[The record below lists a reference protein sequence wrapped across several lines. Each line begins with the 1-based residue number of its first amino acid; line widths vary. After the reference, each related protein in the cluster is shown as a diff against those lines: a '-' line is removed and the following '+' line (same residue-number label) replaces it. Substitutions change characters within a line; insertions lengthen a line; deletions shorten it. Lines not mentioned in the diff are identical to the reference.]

1 MIFTVFFQLVR
12 CQPIEDATATLW
24 TLIRV
29 FNIMS
34 FRQLEQRHVSAE
46 IALMAWN
53 PMLDLIALATV
64 NGDVL
69 LHRLSWQKVWSVS
82 SGSTKDKIVQVTAL
96 AWRPDGKILAYAY
109 DTGAI
114 TLCDVEN
121 SEAVHVLDVHCVVT
135 SLTWV
140 QCMQLD
146 PEEYRPIYTDRSKE
160 FLQRHFALSKGYS
173 TASNKSEEMAE
184 DFKRM
189 KGQKELNILAIGMEI
204 GSVHLHSFGMYPTG
218 FIDVCI
224 KPDDPKKDR
233 VISVALSKDFRL
245 LTVVLEKKGEEEN
258 YSYYYRSYFISL
270 IYDCVGEIK
279 IVSLKFG
286 QISSLLTCL
295 SSTIRAISEAWED
308 ILLEIDT
315 KLHNYAHQKYTASE
329 EGTISDDFLELL
341 MFGNPSDSLEK
352 FLMHD
357 LTESGLKK
365 FGQSIELSY
374 SNIQKLVLKR
384 LQNVAVALF
393 YHLNEL
399 KGMAMWTEQFGPIGL
414 KESLVNEAVMATGS
428 FVLKANEI
436 QQVIDNS
443 LKNFKAFFRW
453 LYSVML
459 RLAEEPIPPEISRL
473 TQQDLNFVA
482 EFLKE
487 HFTIEYDENNKTTV
501 KLERVAQYLK
511 KEDLPYPPSYSGN
524 PWVKFLK
531 DNPQMLETGIIFQNL
546 PEKSL
551 FTMYSDLRKVIDT
564 AVKGPWTIL
573 QETAHEQNF
582 YTLSEKSKVQSL
594 PKISHFYCSET
605 NYMYTAI
612 TVSAPPCSH
621 FYLIREK
628 STESKSN
635 GVEVI
640 GVTFH
645 GVICSPLAPSTS
657 SSTEADT
664 NLKILDLKFYNKD
677 TITVLLSEDNPEDKN
692 SSYLLQYSIKS
703 LLTQLKPVAAGT
715 GQLLGLDVP
724 ILKASPFVEKKNCK
738 KLEGMK
744 ALQIAVSGSRK
755 VSCVLFSSKRQI
767 RLFEM
772 DVDDEDEEDEM
783 EHEESIMKNAS
794 KDEIFSDEEV
804 EVDKPDKEEPM

>member
-1 MIFTVFFQLVR
+1 ML
-12 CQPIEDATATLW
+12 
-24 TLIRV
+24 
-29 FNIMS
+29 NMKS
-34 FRQLEQRHVSAE
+34 FRHLGQRYVSDE
-46 IALMAWN
+46 IALMEWN

-64 NGDVL
+64 TGDVL
-69 LHRLSWQKVWSVS
+69 LHRLSWQKVWSIA
-82 SGSTKDKIVQVTAL
+82 SGSTKDLIVEVTAL

-109 DTGAI
+109 DIGKI
-114 TLCDVEN
+114 NLCDVEN
-121 SEAVHVLDVHCVVT
+121 SETVHVLDVPCVVT

-146 PEEYRPIYTDRSKE
+146 PEEYRPIYTDRSAE
-160 FLQRHFALSKGYS
+160 FLQKHFPVNKGYS

-189 KGQKELNILAIGMEI
+189 KGQKDLNILAIGTEF

-218 FIDVCI
+218 FVEVSI
-224 KPDDPKKDR
+224 KPDKPTTDR
-233 VISVALSKDFRL
+233 VVSVALSQDFRL
-245 LTVVLEKKGEEEN
+245 LTVVLEKKDEAEN
-258 YSYYYRSYFISL
+258 YSYHYRSFFISL

-315 KLHNYAHQKYTASE
+315 KLHNYAHQKHTASE
-329 EGTISDDFLELL
+329 EATIGDDFLELL

-374 SNIQKLVLKR
+374 ANIQKLVLKH
-384 LQNVAVALF
+384 LQNAAASLY
-393 YHLNEL
+393 YHLNDF

-487 HFTIEYDENNKTTV
+487 HFTIEYDENKKTTV

-511 KEDLPYPPSYSGN
+511 HEDLPYPPSYSGN

-531 DNPQMLETGIIFQNL
+531 DNPQMFETGIIFKNQ

-551 FTMYSDLRKVIDT
+551 VTMYSDLRKVIDT
-564 AVKGPWTIL
+564 AVKGPQTIL
-573 QETAHEQNF
+573 EETAHEQNR
-582 YTLSEKSKVQSL
+582 YTLCETGKAQSM
-594 PKISHFYCSET
+594 PKISHFYCTET
-605 NYMYTAI
+605 NYMFTAI
-612 TVSAPPCSH
+612 TDYAPPSSH

-640 GVTFH
+640 GVAFH
-645 GVICSPLAPSTS
+645 SAIYSPLAPSTS

-692 SSYLLQYSIKS
+692 SSYLLQYSIKP
-703 LLTQLKPVAAGT
+703 LLMQLKPIAVGT

-724 ILKASPFVEKKNCK
+724 ILNVNPFVEKKNCK

-744 ALQIAVSGSRK
+744 AFQIAVSGSRK
-755 VSCVLFSSKRQI
+755 VSCVLFSSKRHI
-767 RLFEM
+767 RPFEM
-772 DVDDEDEEDEM
+772 DVEDEDEEDEM
-783 EHEESIMKNAS
+783 EHEESIMKNVS
-794 KDEIFSDEEV
+794 KDEILSDEEV
-804 EVDKPDKEEPM
+804 KVDKPDKEEHM

>member
-1 MIFTVFFQLVR
+1 MNCTW
-12 CQPIEDATATLW
+12 PI
-24 TLIRV
+24 R
-29 FNIMS
+29 
-34 FRQLEQRHVSAE
+34 
-46 IALMAWN
+46 
-53 PMLDLIALATV
+53 
-64 NGDVL
+64 
-69 LHRLSWQKVWSVS
+69 
-82 SGSTKDKIVQVTAL
+82 
-96 AWRPDGKILAYAY
+96 
-109 DTGAI
+109 
-114 TLCDVEN
+114 LCDVDN
-121 SEAVHVLDVHCVVT
+121 SETVHVLDVHCVT

-146 PEEYRPIYTDRSKE
+146 PEEYRPNYTDRSTE
-160 FLQRHFALSKGYS
+160 LLQERFPVNKGYS
-173 TASNKSEEMAE
+173 TASNKREEMAE

-189 KGQKELNILAIGMEI
+189 KGQKELNILVIGGEF

-218 FIDVCI
+218 FIEFGIQPD
-224 KPDDPKKDR
+224 KPTCDR
-233 VISVALSKDFRL
+233 VVSVTLSRDFRL
-245 LTVVLEKKGEEEN
+245 LTVMLEKKDEAEN
-258 YSYYYRSYFISL
+258 YSYHYRSFFISL
-270 IYDCVGEIK
+270 IYDCMGEIK

-315 KLHNYAHQKYTASE
+315 KLHNYAHQKHTTSE
-329 EGTISDDFLELL
+329 ETTIGDDFLELL

-357 LTESGLKK
+357 LTKIGLKK
-365 FGQSIELSY
+365 FGQSIEFSY
-374 SNIQKLVLKR
+374 SKIQKLVLKR
-384 LQNVAVALF
+384 LQYVGAALY
-393 YHLNEL
+393 YHLNDL
-399 KGMAMWTEQFGPIGL
+399 KGMAKWTEQFGPIGL
-414 KESLVNEAVMATGS
+414 RESLVHEAKMATGS
-428 FVLKANEI
+428 FVLKTNEI

-443 LKNFKAFFRW
+443 LNNFKAFIQW
-453 LYSVML
+453 LHSVML

-487 HFTIEYDENNKTTV
+487 HFTIEYDENKKTTV

-511 KEDLPYPPSYSGN
+511 HEDLPYPPSYSGN

-531 DNPQMLETGIIFQNL
+531 DNPQMFETGIIFQNQ

-551 FTMYSDLRKVIDT
+551 VTMYSDLRKVVDT
-564 AVKGPWTIL
+564 AVEGPWTIL
-573 QETAHEQNF
+573 QETVHEQNR
-582 YTLSEKSKVQSL
+582 YTLCETGKVQSL
-594 PKISHFYCSET
+594 PKMSHFYCTET
-605 NYMYTAI
+605 NYMFTAI
-612 TVSAPPCSH
+612 TDSAPPCSH

-640 GVTFH
+640 GITFH
-645 GVICSPLAPSTS
+645 GAIYSPLAPSTS
-657 SSTEADT
+657 SSTEANT
-664 NLKILDLKFYNKD
+664 NLKILDLKFYNKE

-703 LLTQLKPVAAGT
+703 LLMQLKPIAAGT

-724 ILKASPFVEKKNCK
+724 ILKVSPFMEKKICK

-755 VSCVLFSSKRQI
+755 VSCILFSSKRQI
-767 RLFEM
+767 CIFEM
-772 DVDDEDEEDEM
+772 DVEDEEDEM
-783 EHEESIMKNAS
+783 EHDESIMKNAS
-794 KDEIFSDEEV
+794 KDETFSNVEV